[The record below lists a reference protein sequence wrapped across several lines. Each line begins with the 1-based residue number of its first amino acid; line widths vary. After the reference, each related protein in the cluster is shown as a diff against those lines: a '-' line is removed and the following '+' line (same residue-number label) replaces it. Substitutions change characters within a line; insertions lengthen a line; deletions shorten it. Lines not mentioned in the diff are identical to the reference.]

1 MNIRKKLFASY
12 SGILIIVIIVSIVNL
27 LQIQRVNSNMQ
38 KIIDEQ
44 QSALLMVSEMK
55 NNLSTQGML
64 VREFALSGDLSALKE
79 LDIMRG
85 ELADEIEKLNSGPSN
100 AMAEAIAVLVQE
112 NEQFNLAVDK
122 AVEQTKRFDYEGVK
136 ITINNEVR
144 PPNQNMANYIDELI
158 TYYDHQFTAV
168 SSNIKNESKTA
179 IWLTIGLV
187 AVCIAV
193 AVAAA
198 FIMGKVIGTPIQKLQ
213 QAVST
218 IAAGDLTEEDVESST
233 TGEVKELAEAFN
245 VMKKSLTTLIQT
257 MSKNT
262 NRLSDSSG
270 ELANHTNKALAYIE
284 QTAELAERL
293 ADNAKTSAVSA
304 NISANAMKETTES
317 VQKMAQSTSNIHMN
331 TQQMKHLA
339 DKGIHSIHAIEQ
351 QMEEISTSTNVTEA
365 MITRLLE
372 QSHEI
377 EQMTKLITDI
387 TEQTNLLAL
396 NAAIEAA
403 RAGEHGKG
411 FAVVADEVRK
421 LAEQSKESAQ
431 QIHRLTN
438 EIRHETTQVAASVEQ
453 SVYASESGVAI
464 VKQAGETFALIEK
477 AVDQIT
483 EEIGGTA
490 IVVDEISTSVEEVA
504 ASVVGISEQSD
515 ESASHAAKVAET
527 IEEQV
532 GIMQEI
538 SSVSQQ
544 LTAESEFLETIVD
557 KFKV

>member
-64 VREFALSGDLSALKE
+64 VREFALSGDLSVLKE

-218 IAAGDLTEEDVESST
+218 IAGGDLTEEDVESST

>member
-12 SGILIIVIIVSIVNL
+12 SGILTIVIIVSIVNL

-64 VREFALSGDLSALKE
+64 VREFALSGDLSVLKE

>member
-64 VREFALSGDLSALKE
+64 VREFALSGDLSVLKE

-179 IWLTIGLV
+179 IWLTMGLV

-351 QMEEISTSTNVTEA
+351 QMEEISTSTNITEA

>member
-64 VREFALSGDLSALKE
+64 VREFALSGDLSVLKE

>member
-64 VREFALSGDLSALKE
+64 VREFALSGDLSVLKE

-351 QMEEISTSTNVTEA
+351 QMEEISTSTNITEA

>member
-1 MNIRKKLFASY
+1 MTIRKKLFASY
-12 SGILIIVIIVSIVNL
+12 SGILVIVIFVSIVNL

-38 KIIDEQ
+38 KIVDEQ
-44 QSALLMVSEMK
+44 QSILLMASEMK

-64 VREFALSGDLSALKE
+64 VREFALSGDLSVLTE
-79 LDIMRG
+79 LETARD
-85 ELADEIEKLNSGPSN
+85 ELADKIKKLNNGPSN
-100 AMAEAIAVLVQE
+100 AMNEAITLLTEE

-122 AVEQTKRFDYEGVK
+122 AVEETKRFDYEGVK

-144 PPNQNMANYIDELI
+144 PPNQNMSNYIDELI
-158 TYYDHQFTAV
+158 TYYNDQFSAV
-168 SSNIKNESKTA
+168 SGKAKDEAKMA

-187 AVCIAV
+187 ALCIAV

-198 FIMGKVIGTPIQKLQ
+198 LFMGKIIGAPIQKLQ

-218 IAAGDLTEEDVESST
+218 IAAGDLTKADVETKS

-245 VMKKSLTTLIQT
+245 VMKHSLTTLIQT
-257 MSKNT
+257 VSKNT
-262 NRLSDSSG
+262 SQLSDSSG
-270 ELANHTNKALAYIE
+270 DLANHANKALVYIE

-293 ADNAKTSAVSA
+293 ADNAKTSAESA
-304 NISANAMKETTES
+304 TISAKAMKGTTES
-317 VQKMAQSTSNIHMN
+317 VQKMVQSTSNIHMN
-331 TQQMKHLA
+331 TQQMKNLA
-339 DKGIHSIHAIEQ
+339 DKGIHSIHAIEK
-351 QMEEISTSTNVTEA
+351 QMEEISSSTNVTET
-365 MITRLLE
+365 MITRLLA
-372 QSHEI
+372 QSNEI
-377 EQMTKLITDI
+377 QQMTKLITDI
-387 TEQTNLLAL
+387 TDQTNLLAL

-421 LAEQSKESAQ
+421 LAEQSKASADK
-431 QIHRLTN
+431 IHHLTN

-453 SVYASESGVAI
+453 SVHASESGVAI
-464 VKQAGETFALIEK
+464 VKEAGETFILIEK

-490 IVVDEISTSVEEVA
+490 LVVDEISVSVEEVA
-504 ASVVGISEQSD
+504 ASVVGISEQSG
-515 ESASHAAKVAET
+515 ESAVHAAKVAET

-532 GIMQEI
+532 SIMQEI

-544 LTAESEFLETIVD
+544 LTAESEYLESIVD